1 MTELK
6 KVKPDTKH
14 GKHGPLEL
22 LDVVERDE
30 LFRLLTKVV
39 DLQKDGT
46 LDKLL
51 AVLEIMQKDQT
62 IDKLYYKVSDL
73 SEKGTV
79 KKLLEGNLLDRTL
92 ESLVKMLQEGTL
104 QKLLDLVID
113 LQKRGILDELLNYAP
128 KLIVLLDK
136 IFEMEKKGIL
146 KLEDINKMLD
156 KAVALIQSGALDTLM
171 DLLEL
176 APALINIIN
185 SESVRELLA
194 QNVPKLLALLEKLV
208 ELNKQG
214 VLNTE
219 AIGKILENSLQLIA
233 NGTFDKL
240 IDLLTM
246 LSALLD
252 ALNDDMIK
260 SLGEKINKILELI
273 GKLDELT
280 KQGFLDEKAIDRL
293 LEKLLQLIANGTVD
307 KLVDL
312 LTMLSALLDALNDDM
327 IKSLGEK
334 INKILELT
342 EPSKL

>member
-1 MTELK
+1 MTEIK

-14 GKHGPLEL
+14 GKHGVLEL
-22 LDVVERDE
+22 LDVVQRDE

-39 DLQKDGT
+39 DLQKNGT

-51 AVLEIMQKDQT
+51 ALLEIMQKDQT

-73 SEKGTV
+73 SERGTV

-92 ESLVKMLQEGTL
+92 EYLVKMLQEGTL

-136 IFEMEKKGIL
+136 IFEMEKKGII
-146 KLEDINKMLD
+146 KLEDINKLLD
-156 KAVALIQSGALDTLM
+156 KTGELIQSGALDTLM

-194 QNVPKLLALLEKLV
+194 QNVPKLLALLERFV

-214 VLNTE
+214 VLDAE
-219 AIGKILENSLQLIA
+219 AIGKILEKLLQLIA
-233 NGTFDKL
+233 NGTVDKL

-280 KQGFLDEKAIDRL
+280 RQGFLDEKAIDRL

-307 KLVDL
+307 KLIDL

>member
-1 MTELK
+1 MAETK

-14 GKHGPLEL
+14 GKHGVLEL
-22 LDVVERDE
+22 LDVVQRDE

-62 IDKLYYKVSDL
+62 VDKLYYKVSDL

-136 IFEMEKKGIL
+136 IFEMEKKGII
-146 KLEDINKMLD
+146 KLEDINKLFD
-156 KAVALIQSGALDTLM
+156 KAGELIQSGAVDTLM

-176 APALINIIN
+176 APVLINIIN

-214 VLNTE
+214 LLDMDTIGNITE
-219 AIGKILENSLQLIA
+219 KLLQLIA
-233 NGTFDKL
+233 NGTVDKL

-260 SLGEKINKILELI
+260 SLAEKIN
-273 GKLDELT
+273 
-280 KQGFLDEKAIDRL
+280 R
-293 LEKLLQLIANGTVD
+293 
-307 KLVDL
+307 
-312 LTMLSALLDALNDDM
+312 
-327 IKSLGEK
+327 
-334 INKILELT
+334 ILELT